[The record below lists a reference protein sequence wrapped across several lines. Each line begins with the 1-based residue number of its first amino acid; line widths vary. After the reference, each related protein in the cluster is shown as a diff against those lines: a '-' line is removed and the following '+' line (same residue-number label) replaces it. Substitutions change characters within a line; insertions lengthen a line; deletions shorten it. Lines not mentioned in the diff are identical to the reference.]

1 MITHCRISASLKV
14 NIPKLLTLD
23 ENQRWYSN
31 SIMTWKLFVNAIM
44 KIRNTISAKFSVINK
59 HNIDHKG
66 WIIKSDV
73 LLDSK
78 LSVSRM

>member
-1 MITHCRISASLKV
+1 MIAHGRISASLKV

-44 KIRNTISAKFSVINK
+44 KIRNTISVKFSVINK

-66 WIIKSDV
+66 WIIKSGV

-78 LSVSRM
+78 LSVGRM

>member
-1 MITHCRISASLKV
+1 
-14 NIPKLLTLD
+14 
-23 ENQRWYSN
+23 
-31 SIMTWKLFVNAIM
+31 MTWKLFVNAIM

-78 LSVSRM
+78 LTVSRM

>member
-1 MITHCRISASLKV
+1 MIAHGRISASLKV

-44 KIRNTISAKFSVINK
+44 KIRNTISVKFSVINK

-66 WIIKSDV
+66 WIIKSGV
-73 LLDSK
+73 LRDSK
-78 LSVSRM
+78 LSVGRM

>member
-1 MITHCRISASLKV
+1 
-14 NIPKLLTLD
+14 
-23 ENQRWYSN
+23 
-31 SIMTWKLFVNAIM
+31 M

-59 HNIDHKG
+59 HNIDHKE

-78 LSVSRM
+78 LTVSRM

>member
-1 MITHCRISASLKV
+1 MIAHGRISASLKV

-31 SIMTWKLFVNAIM
+31 SIMTWKLFVNAIK
-44 KIRNTISAKFSVINK
+44 KIRNTISVKFSVINK

-66 WIIKSDV
+66 WIIKSGV
-73 LLDSK
+73 LRDSK
-78 LSVSRM
+78 LSVGRM